1 MTATTTLHSR
11 ADVTTT
17 APARYAKQLISHLGR
32 KVTFTTD
39 GDTSTVRLGEATGQV
54 VVRHGVLVLLAS
66 GPDPESVAQVEAVLG
81 RHLERFGARDAL
93 AVTWRRGGRQQ
104 TP

>member
-1 MTATTTLHSR
+1 MTTTTTLHSR
-11 ADVTTT
+11 ADVTTA
-17 APARYAKQLISHLGR
+17 APARYAKQLVSHLSR

-39 GDTSTVRLGEATGQV
+39 GETSTVRLGEATGQV
-54 VVRHGVLVLLAS
+54 VVGDGVLVLLAS
-66 GPDPESVAQVEAVLG
+66 GPDEEDVSQVEDVLG

-93 AVTWRRGGRQQ
+93 AVTWTRSNQQQ